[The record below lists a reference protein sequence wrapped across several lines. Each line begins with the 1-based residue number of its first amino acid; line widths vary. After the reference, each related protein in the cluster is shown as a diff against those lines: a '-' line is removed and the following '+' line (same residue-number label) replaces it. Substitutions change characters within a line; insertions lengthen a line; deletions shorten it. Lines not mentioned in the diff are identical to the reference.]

1 MPSFDVVS
9 QVDHHE
15 VQNAT
20 DQANR
25 EFAQR
30 FDFKG
35 SDARIEREGNV
46 LTLDAQSE
54 FQLDQMLDVLRQR
67 LAKRGIDL
75 ECLVLDKPVVAGQ
88 RARRRVTLREGVD
101 KDVARDITKLVKDSK
116 LKVQVAVQG
125 DQVRVTGKKRDD
137 LQAVIALL
145 RDAKLGLP
153 LQFVNFRD

>member
-75 ECLVLDKPVVAGQ
+75 ECLVLDKPEVSGQ